1 MKKEL
6 LKTVL
11 PYGIAIVLL
20 LIGSLYDYQITNAL
34 HGRLPYS
41 GVDLYK
47 RQAMSLLLQ
56 QLFSRKIKKAFSL
69 LWIVQFM

>member
-11 PYGIAIVLL
+11 PYGIAVLL
-20 LIGSLYDYQITNAL
+20 FLIVILDDYQITNAL

-41 GVDLYK
+41 GVFFERLILIPL
-47 RQAMSLLLQ
+47 QSMVIVTFAML
-56 QLFSRKIKKAFSL
+56 
-69 LWIVQFM
+69 